1 MIYASWSKL
10 SPSSSYG
17 KNVKERKHLHHQ
29 SLSISSGE
37 ENVRFMNA
45 NISITPEN
53 MHAHLTQSEKHALTY
68 SCPFVRVRVESRP
81 RFTSNLS
88 CQVCII
94 IPSTSDFFHISI
106 HVRLCRHFCRRTF
119 LSAKLKQKKG
129 ILKYQTNIGSS

>member
-1 MIYASWSKL
+1 
-10 SPSSSYG
+10 
-17 KNVKERKHLHHQ
+17 
-29 SLSISSGE
+29 
-37 ENVRFMNA
+37 MNA

-94 IPSTSDFFHISI
+94 IPSTSDFFTS
-106 HVRLCRHFCRRTF
+106 RAAAESY
-119 LSAKLKQKKG
+119 SAV
-129 ILKYQTNIGSS
+129 GSSSQADVRN

>member
-1 MIYASWSKL
+1 MAKVIYASWSKL

-94 IPSTSDFFHISI
+94 IPSTSDFF
-106 HVRLCRHFCRRTF
+106 TF
-119 LSAKLKQKKG
+119 QFMFVFVDIFAEEHSYQLSRSKRKVVL
-129 ILKYQTNIGSS
+129 NIKPT